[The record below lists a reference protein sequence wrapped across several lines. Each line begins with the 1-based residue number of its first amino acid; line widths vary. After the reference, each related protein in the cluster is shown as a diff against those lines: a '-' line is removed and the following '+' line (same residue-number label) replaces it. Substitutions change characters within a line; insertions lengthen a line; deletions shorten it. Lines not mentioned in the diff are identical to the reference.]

1 MTNTRKRATQS
12 DVARLAGVSPAVVST
27 VIRGKSN
34 HNIRVSD
41 ETRLRVLE
49 AMKQLNYVP
58 DVVAQTLAG
67 GKRRI
72 IGLFSF
78 EAVFPK
84 EQNDF
89 YRPFLLG
96 VEKAA
101 EANGYDLMLFTSAP
115 VKNGRRGIYSDG
127 INRLALADGVV
138 LMGRNPPQEELSRL
152 DDEGFPFVYIGRK
165 DAPGRSL
172 SYVAAD
178 YRRATFDVLEQLS
191 EQGHRRVL
199 YLGETR
205 PIERHHDREAGYQDA
220 LGRNLIDSDAGL
232 RHRLP
237 VNQLDD
243 AWLEG
248 VLASGATAAVVED
261 ILHAEQLLRL
271 LAARGL
277 TVPDDFSIG
286 LLGEPDAPTQLNLD
300 WCGFTIPREE
310 MGFQAFISLLSR
322 LERPLA
328 HAAMQVTLP
337 CTFHVGAT
345 LAPCP
350 VLTT

>member
-1 MTNTRKRATQS
+1 MPNTRKRATQS
-12 DVARLAGVSPAVVST
+12 DVARLAGVSAAVVST

-49 AMKQLNYVP
+49 AMKELNYVP

-89 YRPFLLG
+89 FRPFLLG

-115 VKNGRRGIYSDG
+115 VKNGRRAIYGDG

-138 LMGRNPPQEELSRL
+138 LMGRNPPQEDLNRL
-152 DDEGFPFVYIGRK
+152 DEEGFPFVYIGRK

-178 YRRATFDVLEQLS
+178 YRRATFDVLEHFS

-199 YLGETR
+199 YLGETKAV
-205 PIERHHDREAGYQDA
+205 ERHHDREAGYQDA
-220 LGRNLIDSDAGL
+220 LARNLIDSDAAL
-232 RHRLP
+232 RHRRAATS
-237 VNQLDD
+237 LDA
-243 AWLEG
+243 AWLDQ
-248 VLASGATAAVVED
+248 VLQAGATAAVVED
-261 ILHAEQLLRL
+261 ILQAEQLYRL
-271 LAARGL
+271 LGERGL
-277 TVPDDFSIG
+277 SVPDDFTLG
-286 LLGEPDAPTQLNLD
+286 LLGEPDAPTDLNLD

-322 LERPLA
+322 LERPMA

-337 CTFHVGAT
+337 CTFHRGAT
-345 LAPCP
+345 LASCP
-350 VLTT
+350 AVTA

>member
-1 MTNTRKRATQS
+1 MSNTRKRATQS

-89 YRPFLLG
+89 FRPFLLG

-115 VKNGRRGIYSDG
+115 VKNGRRAIYSDG

-138 LMGRNPPQEELSRL
+138 LLGRNPAPEDLQRL

-165 DAPGRSL
+165 DAPDRSL

-178 YRRATFDVLEQLS
+178 YRRATLDVLAQFS
-191 EQGHRRVL
+191 TQGHRHVL
-199 YLGETR
+199 YLGETK

-220 LGRNLIDSDAGL
+220 LGRELIDEDATL
-232 RHRLP
+232 VHRCD
-237 VNQLDD
+237 VKDLDA
-243 AWLEG
+243 AWLDG
-248 VLASGATAAVVED
+248 VLSAGATAAVVED
-261 ILHAEQLLRL
+261 ILHAEQLYRL
-271 LAARGL
+271 LVERGL
-277 TVPDDFSIG
+277 SVPDDFTIG
-286 LLGEPDAPTQLNLD
+286 LLGEPDAPTELNLD

-310 MGFQAFISLLSR
+310 MGFQALISLLSR

-337 CTFHVGAT
+337 CTFHPGAT

-350 VLTT
+350 AFTA

>member
-27 VIRGKSN
+27 VIRGKSS

-89 YRPFLLG
+89 FRPFLLG

-115 VKNGRRGIYSDG
+115 VRNGRRAIYSDG
-127 INRLALADGVV
+127 INRLGLADGVV
-138 LMGRNPPQEELSRL
+138 LMGRNPAPEDLARL

-165 DAPGRSL
+165 DAPDRSL

-178 YRRATFDVLEQLS
+178 YRRATLEVIEHFS
-191 EQGHRRVL
+191 GQGHRRS
-199 YLGETR
+199 
-205 PIERHHDREAGYQDA
+205 A
-220 LGRNLIDSDAGL
+220 LSGRNPAG
-232 RHRLP
+232 
-237 VNQLDD
+237 
-243 AWLEG
+243 
-248 VLASGATAAVVED
+248 GA
-261 ILHAEQLLRL
+261 
-271 LAARGL
+271 
-277 TVPDDFSIG
+277 P
-286 LLGEPDAPTQLNLD
+286 P
-300 WCGFTIPREE
+300 
-310 MGFQAFISLLSR
+310 
-322 LERPLA
+322 
-328 HAAMQVTLP
+328 
-337 CTFHVGAT
+337 
-345 LAPCP
+345 
-350 VLTT
+350 